1 MPTNSLPTS
10 SDKNAKTLQQ
20 WKNTLANVSLAQ
32 KQSNYSLKFA
42 TSPAKFTSEE
52 PKKLISPPSIPIDLD
67 LFLRSIQKMKNQ
79 FNDLDRLLG
88 NEKDM
93 TVVPAVKK

>member
-1 MPTNSLPTS
+1 
-10 SDKNAKTLQQ
+10 
-20 WKNTLANVSLAQ
+20 
-32 KQSNYSLKFA
+32 LKSA

-52 PKKLISPPSIPIDLD
+52 PKKLITPPSIPIDLD

-93 TVVPAVKK
+93 TVLPTVKKWWIKAYYFFWYIFLRRNLMNIKIN

>member
-1 MPTNSLPTS
+1 M
-10 SDKNAKTLQQ
+10 
-20 WKNTLANVSLAQ
+20 
-32 KQSNYSLKFA
+32 KFA

-93 TVVPAVKK
+93 TVVPAVKKWWIKAYYFFWNIFLRPNLMNIKINQLFSI